1 MEKGY
6 TQKMK
11 YRTAEQEEMRKFIIV
26 VVVVTVLVVGIYFLT
41 RAVVTKDLFDKKN
54 ETTTK
59 VEVKY
64 DVAIVG
70 EILNRPYDE
79 YYVFVYD
86 QGNEKASE
94 MSSLVEQY
102 KGTEKALHVY
112 KVYLENKLNA
122 KYYDP
127 TKENTKATKV
137 SEFIFGDTTLLKI
150 KDGKVEKYITD
161 YTKMEKELGISK

>member
-6 TQKMK
+6 AQKMK

-26 VVVVTVLVVGIYFLT
+26 VVVVALLVVGIYFLT
-41 RAVVTKDLFDKKN
+41 RAVVTKDLFNKEEEN
-54 ETTTK
+54 TTK

-79 YYVFVYD
+79 YYVLVYD
-86 QGNEKASE
+86 KTNESTAQ
-94 MSSLVEQY
+94 MSSLAEQY
-102 KGTEKALHVY
+102 KGTEKPLHVY
-112 KVYLENKLNA
+112 TVYLDNKLNA

-137 SEFIFGDTTLLKI
+137 SEFMFGDTTLLKI

-161 YTKMEKELGISK
+161 YTKMEKELGLNS